1 MPLHLSDEEMD
12 LLLSLA
18 APIDRRQREQ
28 FLLEVTAELEARG
41 QAGAVGIGSVH
52 PGGAHGATA
61 IFHPARIAQRVA
73 ALPQRLRAKFKAGTL
88 RARPRLSVVE
98 RPGLF
103 ASASVG
109 AITSPHESIDG
120 RGRDAVGASS
130 VPATLL

>member
-1 MPLHLSDEEMD
+1 MPLSLTTEEMD

-18 APIDRRQREQ
+18 APIDQRQRTQ
-28 FLLEVTAELEARG
+28 FLTEVT
-41 QAGAVGIGSVH
+41 
-52 PGGAHGATA
+52 TA
-61 IFHPARIAQRVA
+61 IDGANRHRVRPWRAASHRARCSEEIFFSARIAQLVA

-130 VPATLL
+130 VPASLL